1 MHKQYYNQLPTNLT
15 KIHKKNNN
23 KYTLRTNKTYTIPI
37 SKSTRTI
44 NSLLIKGPKLWNLLP
59 TNIQNIKNENL
70 FKKRVKNML
79 INDEKRLMNLK

>member
-1 MHKQYYNQLPTNLT
+1 MYIIQ
-15 KIHKKNNN
+15 
-23 KYTLRTNKTYTIPI
+23 I

-70 FKKRVKNML
+70 FKKRVKICYSM
-79 INDEKRLMNLK
+79 MNYIIDILKN

>member
-15 KIHKKNNN
+15 KIHTNNNN
-23 KYTLRTNKTYTIPI
+23 KYILRTNKTYIPIIPI

-44 NSLLIKGPKLWNLLP
+44 NCLLIKGPKFWNLLP

-79 INDEKRLMNLK
+79 LNDELYYR